1 MERQKSAA
9 NANKARALGNASE
22 KLTDT
27 KIAGALGISVR
38 TLYRLRKKGGPTIAK
53 QDVELQRFRIS
64 LLLLTELGHSDLL
77 GSNAQSYIEFFISAF
92 VHSVCNEIR
101 EDASAIDPRWAAA
114 NAQAAADIMRAA
126 IRRRQN
132 YLDAII
138 ETENNV
144 IAR

>member
-1 MERQKSAA
+1 MDRQKNAA
-9 NANKARALGNASE
+9 AVSETCSLGGSKS
-22 KLTDT
+22 KLKDAD
-27 KIAGALGISVR
+27 IAGALGISVR
-38 TLYRLRKKGGPTIAK
+38 TLYRLRKKGGATLAT
-53 QDVELQRFRIS
+53 QDDELQRFRIS

-92 VHSVCNEIR
+92 VDDVCNEIR
-101 EDASAIDPRWAAA
+101 QDASAIDPRWAAA

-126 IRRRQN
+126 IRRRQK
-132 YLDAII
+132 YLDTII